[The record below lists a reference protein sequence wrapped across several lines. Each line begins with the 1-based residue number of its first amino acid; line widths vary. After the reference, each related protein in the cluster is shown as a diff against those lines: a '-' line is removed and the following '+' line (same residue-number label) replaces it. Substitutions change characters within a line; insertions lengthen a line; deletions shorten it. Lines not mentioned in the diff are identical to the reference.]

1 MIAVNRY
8 GTMAR
13 SHWQTW
19 LPERYATIGEPDS
32 FFSTLGQ
39 EAESQI
45 EDLADQ
51 MAGDGQPGEGYL
63 ERAGRLAAARS
74 QAEEIILPQLILPE
88 PEQGLTGGPGQ
99 GTAAQASAGRPAVI
113 SPGHPL
119 WEEVN
124 AEQRERTGRDG

>member
-1 MIAVNRY
+1 VNKY

-13 SHWQTW
+13 SHWQAW
-19 LPERYATIGEPDS
+19 LPERYAAIREPDS
-32 FFSTLGQ
+32 FFSTLGL

-74 QAEEIILPQLILPE
+74 QAEEIILPQLILPAPEPGLTSE
-88 PEQGLTGGPGQ
+88 PEDGAT
-99 GTAAQASAGRPAVI
+99 AQAGAVRPAAI

-119 WEEVN
+119 WAEVN
-124 AEQRERTGRDG
+124 AEQRERTGQDG

>member
-1 MIAVNRY
+1 MNKY
-8 GTMAR
+8 GMMAR
-13 SHWQTW
+13 SHWRTW
-19 LPERYATIGEPDS
+19 LPERYAAIGEPDS

-45 EDLADQ
+45 EDLADRL
-51 MAGDGQPGEGYL
+51 AGDGQPGEGYL

-74 QAEEIILPQLILPE
+74 QAEEIVLPQLILPE
-88 PEQGLTGGPGQ
+88 PEPGLTGDPAEE
-99 GTAAQASAGRPAVI
+99 TTAQASAARPAVI

-119 WEEVN
+119 WAEVD